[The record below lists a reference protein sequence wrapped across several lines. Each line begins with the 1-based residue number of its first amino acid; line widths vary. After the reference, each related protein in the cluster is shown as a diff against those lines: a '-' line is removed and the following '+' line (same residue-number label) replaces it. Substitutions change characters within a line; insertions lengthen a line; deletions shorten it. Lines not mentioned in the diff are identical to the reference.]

1 MTARKLSYADAIR
14 EAHAQLLRNDERVFV
29 MGQGVSSPWYAGT
42 SLRALDKE
50 FGRERVIDSPVA
62 ENATT
67 GAAVGAALAGMR
79 PIVFHPRMD
88 FMLLAVDPIVNQA
101 ANWSYMFEGRIGV
114 PIVVRAVINRGGEQ
128 AAQHSQA
135 MHSWFMHV
143 PGLKVVMPATPHDA
157 KGLLIAAVEDGNPVL
172 YVDDRWLYADEGPV
186 PVEMYRV
193 PIAAAAV
200 RRAGRDVT
208 IVAASYMARE
218 AVRAGDELAD
228 RDVDAEVIDLR
239 SIKPWDRTLV
249 LESVEKTGRLVIA
262 DSGWTTAGLA
272 AEIAATVA
280 GEQFRSLKAPIA
292 RVCLPDVPAPMSR
305 ALENV
310 YYPSAGDIVAA
321 ALDAL
326 KQ

>member
-1 MTARKLSYADAIR
+1 
-14 EAHAQLLRNDERVFV
+14 
-29 MGQGVSSPWYAGT
+29 
-42 SLRALDKE
+42 
-50 FGRERVIDSPVA
+50 
-62 ENATT
+62 
-67 GAAVGAALAGMR
+67 
-79 PIVFHPRMD
+79 
-88 FMLLAVDPIVNQA
+88 
-101 ANWSYMFEGRIGV
+101 
-114 PIVVRAVINRGGEQ
+114 
-128 AAQHSQA
+128 

-143 PGLKVVMPATPHDA
+143 PGLKVVMPATPYDA

-186 PVEMYRV
+186 PTETYRV
-193 PIAAAAV
+193 PISAAAV

-218 AVRAGDELAD
+218 AVRASDELAD

-239 SIKPWDRTLV
+239 SIKPWDRALV

-262 DSGWTTAGLA
+262 DSGWTTAGIA

-280 GEQFRSLKAPIA
+280 EEQFRSLKAPIA

-305 ALENV
+305 VLENV
-310 YYPSAGDIVAA
+310 YYRSAADIVTTT
-321 ALDAL
+321 LEVL